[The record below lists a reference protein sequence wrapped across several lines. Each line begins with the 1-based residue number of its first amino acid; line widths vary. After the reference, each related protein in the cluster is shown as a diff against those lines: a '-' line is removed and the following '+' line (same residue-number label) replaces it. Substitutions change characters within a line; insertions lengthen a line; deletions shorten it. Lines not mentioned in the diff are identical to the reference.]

1 VADGRFVQHA
11 LDEPGRQAAV
21 RRPDLQPTPLSASAD
36 SLLRIQR
43 DAGNH
48 AVVQMLA
55 LQFQGSSFGM
65 GAAVPKCT
73 LSTPGNCAAYGD
85 WVDQLPDYKGTG
97 GADVNLTNDPR
108 VPADLR
114 SLVADMM
121 GSGLPD
127 CADIAFVLRH
137 YWLKAQGKSFS
148 FKSGRSVKD
157 SVEFTL
163 GKDASD
169 KEVRACMIGNGTGQ
183 FQEERKQFAL
193 VDYYKGKGGKITDFE
208 ELRKAGLK
216 KGDMFV
222 WIRKAGITGNFQ
234 GHVQTIQSLDEKSK
248 TMTVVQG
255 NMVAGKG
262 VGELQQRQYTFAD
275 LTGNAAGK
283 GEVQPRTEEDFYGA
297 GPWKG

>member
-1 VADGRFVQHA
+1 M
-11 LDEPGRQAAV
+11 
-21 RRPDLQPTPLSASAD
+21 
-36 SLLRIQR
+36 QR
-43 DAGNH
+43 EAGNR
-48 AVVQMLA
+48 AVASVVVPA
-55 LQFQGSSFGM
+55 LQRWGFGM
-65 GAAVPKCT
+65 GVAAAGTCT
-73 LSTPGNCAAYGD
+73 LSTPGNCSTYGD
-85 WVDQLPDYKGTG
+85 WVDQLPDYKGG

-114 SLVADMM
+114 SLVADKI

-157 SVEFTL
+157 SVEYTL
-163 GKDASD
+163 GKDAAD
-169 KEVRACMIGNGTGQ
+169 KEVRACMVGSGTGQ

-193 VDYYKGKGGKITDFE
+193 VDYYKDKGGKITDFE

-234 GHVQTIQSLDEKSK
+234 GHVQTIQSLDEKNK

-255 NMVAGKG
+255 NMVSGKG

-275 LTGNAAGK
+275 LTGNSAGK
-283 GEVQPRTEEDFYGA
+283 GEVQPRTEEDFFGA